1 MNNKSL
7 KNNILLYVIKQISA
21 ILFPMII
28 YPYVARKL
36 GVDGI
41 GKVEYAK
48 SITQYFV
55 LFSGLGIFDY
65 AVREGARIREKKKE
79 FNQFAT
85 QILMI
90 HTISTIIS
98 VSVCYLI
105 SFFSVFLQYQKLI
118 FIFSLMIPFGTI
130 GFNWIF
136 GVFEEYEYIAKRTI
150 IVQFV
155 SAILVFMIVH
165 EKEDYIC
172 YAIILVLSSVGAN
185 IMNLAQI
192 YKFFK
197 LDFKNLQIRKHL
209 KSIFLIFGMTLASN
223 LYMTM
228 DTSMLGF
235 LDGTMSV
242 GYYSAANKLV
252 IVIGTLLGAVRTVLL
267 PRLSNVIANNKD
279 EEFKQLNS
287 ITLNIIIIFAIPV
300 AFGIW
305 CLSNEII
312 ILFCG
317 SEFVNGG
324 KTLKILVP
332 EIVLSAMNGYLIY
345 QIYMPLK
352 HEDKAFFCILA
363 GAVTNLITNIILIP
377 ILHQN
382 GAAVAT
388 CISEGIVFAFA
399 LMLGKKQLNEWI
411 DYKFFL
417 IELIKCLFSGMIM
430 FILCMLIKTTIR
442 NYVIIMFAIPI
453 IGAFMYFT
461 ILIAIKEKLVSKIIK
476 LKLD

>member
-1 MNNKSL
+1 
-7 KNNILLYVIKQISA
+7 
-21 ILFPMII
+21 
-28 YPYVARKL
+28 
-36 GVDGI
+36 
-41 GKVEYAK
+41 
-48 SITQYFV
+48 
-55 LFSGLGIFDY
+55 
-65 AVREGARIREKKKE
+65 
-79 FNQFAT
+79 
-85 QILMI
+85 
-90 HTISTIIS
+90 
-98 VSVCYLI
+98 
-105 SFFSVFLQYQKLI
+105 
-118 FIFSLMIPFGTI
+118 
-130 GFNWIF
+130 
-136 GVFEEYEYIAKRTI
+136 
-150 IVQFV
+150 
-155 SAILVFMIVH
+155 MIVH